1 MACFKSTITNNL
13 SQISVY
19 QYKRCSDAAFIS
31 NVELRP
37 NQTVDV
43 WYIDDSLQ
51 TAFQSQFISP
61 PVGWPPVSTT
71 FTCSNVTIRNNNSY
85 KIAVSFRDCCSN
97 LINVEINPRTT
108 FSPAYCISD
117 GFKISGATGNSIIT
131 KRPCSVF
138 TPPCTPTPSPEP
150 ASTTTPTP
158 SVTTTPTPTFTP
170 PPSGPCNCLRYQFEN
185 TNSYPVT
192 IDYVECIIDEWSQY
206 SLNSGLTESFCLCEN
221 GYIAPS
227 GVNVTLIGPS
237 NCGGSLTNT
246 PTPTNTLTPTNTPTQ
261 TVTPTN
267 TSVNTS
273 TPTPTPTITPT
284 QTVTPTNTETPTVT
298 PTNTETPTN
307 TPTVTPTNCD
317 CVYVNITIS
326 QLDINSA
333 TGNTEPSEN
342 NVVAY
347 QYNICGS
354 PSPQTIEY
362 YSVAGVYTN
371 SVCVKENQVGSST
384 LYYVKGD
391 DIITSGTSTYSIGG
405 CCIASTPTPTPTN
418 TETPEVTPTPTNT
431 ETPTQTVTPTNT
443 ETPTQTVT
451 PTNTETPTQTVTPTN
466 TETPTN
472 TPSNTETPTVTPTP
486 TNTETPT
493 QTVTPTNTETPTQ
506 TVTPTNTET
515 PTPTVTTTNTETP
528 TQTVTPSNTETPT
541 PTPTPTNTE
550 TPTNTPTYTTTPTP
564 TPTNPCN
571 CRTYEFNLSYT
582 DVLAA
587 TGNTTSGLNNGYV
600 YAEFPICEKSCG
612 GASQYWATSSLLASM
627 NSGQTY
633 TFQWCMPMTG
643 STYNGPGST
652 TPVPWSSIYI
662 YQDNIKVTGVTSTI
676 SATTQCCSTGAS
688 SFSGK
693 TSSYLLY
700 QTPGTPP
707 AQPSTYGDL
716 VFFNEVVTNNVDSLT
731 GFSMN
736 NLDIISGNTNG
747 DTCQSLSGLTEYGGQ
762 VAFTQN
768 GYTAIFSG
776 SSSSYQTNSTG
787 FTGSSLTLIQ
797 SANTTFNTSTSVF
810 VTYNV
815 IGSPFNGTTGAT
827 PNDACFAW
835 TGDSSNRVD
844 IFASSPGPIVDGVT
858 SLYYDVN
865 KNIPV
870 TQGIYVS
877 DGVNAYSIGTSG
889 LVTTTLICI
898 Y

>member
-61 PVGWPPVSTT
+61 PVGWPPSSTA

-97 LINVEINPRTT
+97 LINIEINPRTT

-117 GFKISGATGNSIIT
+117 GFKISGATGNSVIT

-192 IDYVECIIDEWSQY
+192 INYVECIIDEWAQY

-237 NCGGSLTNT
+237 NCGGSVTNT
-246 PTPTNTLTPTNTPTQ
+246 PTPTNTTTPTNTPTK

-267 TSVNTS
+267 TTANTS
-273 TPTPTPTITPT
+273 TPTPTPTVTPT
-284 QTVTPTNTETPTVT
+284 QTITPTPTVT
-298 PTNTETPTN
+298 PT
-307 TPTVTPTNCD
+307 
-317 CVYVNITIS
+317 
-326 QLDINSA
+326 
-333 TGNTEPSEN
+333 
-342 NVVAY
+342 
-347 QYNICGS
+347 
-354 PSPQTIEY
+354 QTI
-362 YSVAGVYTN
+362 
-371 SVCVKENQVGSST
+371 
-384 LYYVKGD
+384 
-391 DIITSGTSTYSIGG
+391 
-405 CCIASTPTPTPTN
+405 
-418 TETPEVTPTPTNT
+418 
-431 ETPTQTVTPTNT
+431 
-443 ETPTQTVT
+443 T

-571 CRTYEFNLSYT
+571 CKTYEFNLSYT
-582 DVLAA
+582 DVLVA

-612 GASQYWATSSLLASM
+612 GASQYWATSSLLATM

-643 STYNGPGST
+643 STYIGPGNT
-652 TPVPWSSIYI
+652 RNVPWYDIYY
-662 YQDNIKVTGVTSTI
+662 YQDNVKVTGVTSTI
-676 SATTQCCSTGAS
+676 SATTQCCNTGIS

-693 TSSYLLY
+693 TSSYLLR
-700 QTPGTPP
+700 QTPGTLP

-716 VFFNEVVTNNVDSLT
+716 VFFNDVVTNNVDSLT

-736 NLDIISGNTNG
+736 NFDVVSGNTNG
-747 DTCQSLSGLTEYGGQ
+747 DTCQSLSGLTIYGGQ
-762 VAFTQN
+762 VSFTQN
-768 GYTAIFSG
+768 GNTAIFSG
-776 SSSSYQTNSTG
+776 SSSSYQTNLTG
-787 FTGSSLTLIQ
+787 FTGSSLTLVQ
-797 SANTTFNTSTSVF
+797 SANTTFNSASTVF
-810 VTYNV
+810 VSYLERGN
-815 IGSPFNGTTGAT
+815 PFKGAT
-827 PNDACFAW
+827 GLTDVNSCTLWANPA
-835 TGDSSNRVD
+835 NRID
-844 IFASSPGPIVDGVT
+844 IFRNLPGEIVNNVT
-858 SLYYDVN
+858 ILYYDVN
-865 KNIPV
+865 LSIPISN
-870 TQGIYVS
+870 TYVS
-877 DGVNAYSIGTSG
+877 DGFNSYLTDGVGLITNTSS
-889 LVTTTLICI
+889 CP
-898 Y
+898 

>member
-61 PVGWPPVSTT
+61 PVGWPPSSTA

-192 IDYVECIIDEWSQY
+192 IDYVECIIDEWAQY

-237 NCGGSLTNT
+237 NCGGSVTNT
-246 PTPTNTLTPTNTPTQ
+246 PTPTNTITPTNTPTQ

-267 TSVNTS
+267 TTANTS
-273 TPTPTPTITPT
+273 TPTPTPTVTPT
-284 QTVTPTNTETPTVT
+284 QTV
-298 PTNTETPTN
+298 
-307 TPTVTPTNCD
+307 
-317 CVYVNITIS
+317 
-326 QLDINSA
+326 
-333 TGNTEPSEN
+333 
-342 NVVAY
+342 
-347 QYNICGS
+347 
-354 PSPQTIEY
+354 
-362 YSVAGVYTN
+362 
-371 SVCVKENQVGSST
+371 
-384 LYYVKGD
+384 
-391 DIITSGTSTYSIGG
+391 
-405 CCIASTPTPTPTN
+405 
-418 TETPEVTPTPTNT
+418 TPTNT

-541 PTPTPTNTE
+541 PTTTPTNTE

-571 CRTYEFNLSYT
+571 CKTFEFNLSYT

-587 TGNTTSGLNNGYV
+587 TGNTTSGLNNSYV

-612 GASQYWATSSLLASM
+612 GASQYWATSSLLATM

-662 YQDNIKVTGVTSTI
+662 YQNNNKVTGVTSTI
-676 SATTQCCSTGAS
+676 SATTQCCNTGVS

-693 TSSYLLY
+693 TSSYLLR
-700 QTPGTPP
+700 QTPGTLP

-716 VFFNEVVTNNVDSLT
+716 VFFNDVVTNNVDSLT

-736 NLDIISGNTNG
+736 NFDVISGNTNG
-747 DTCQSLSGLTEYGGQ
+747 DTCQSLSGLTIYGGQ
-762 VAFTQN
+762 VSFTQN
-768 GYTAIFSG
+768 GYTVIFSG
-776 SSSSYQTNSTG
+776 SSSSYQTNLTG
-787 FTGSSLTLIQ
+787 FTGSSLTLVQ
-797 SANTTFNTSTSVF
+797 SANTTFNSASTVF
-810 VTYNV
+810 VSYLESGN
-815 IGSPFNGTTGAT
+815 PFKGVTGIT
-827 PNDACFAW
+827 S
-835 TGDSSNRVD
+835 GDSCTLWVNPSNRID
-844 IFASSPGPIVDGVT
+844 IFRTIPGEIVNNVT
-858 SLYYDVN
+858 RLYYDVN
-865 KNIPV
+865 LSVPISS
-870 TQGIYVS
+870 TYVS
-877 DGVNAYSIGTSG
+877 DGFTSYLTDGTG
-889 LVTTTLICI
+889 LITNTSSCP
-898 Y
+898 

>member
-19 QYKRCSDAAFIS
+19 QYQRCSDAAFIS

-61 PVGWPPVSTT
+61 PVGWPPVSTA

-85 KIAVSFRDCCSN
+85 RIAVSFRDCCSN
-97 LINVEINPRTT
+97 LINVQINARTT
-108 FSPAYCISD
+108 FSPSYCISD
-117 GFKISGATGNSIIT
+117 GFKISGATGNSVVT
-131 KRPCSVF
+131 KRLCSVIS
-138 TPPCTPTPSPEP
+138 PPCTPTPTPSNTPTR
-150 ASTTTPTP
+150 AISSTPTQTPTVTPTVTTTKTQTPTPTP
-158 SVTTTPTPTFTP
+158 SVTATK
-170 PPSGPCNCLRYQFEN
+170 
-185 TNSYPVT
+185 
-192 IDYVECIIDEWSQY
+192 
-206 SLNSGLTESFCLCEN
+206 
-221 GYIAPS
+221 
-227 GVNVTLIGPS
+227 TL
-237 NCGGSLTNT
+237 
-246 PTPTNTLTPTNTPTQ
+246 TPTQ

-267 TSVNTS
+267 TLTPTS
-273 TPTPTPTITPT
+273 TVTPTNTLTPTSTVTPT
-284 QTVTPTNTETPTVT
+284 QTVTPTSTV
-298 PTNTETPTN
+298 
-307 TPTVTPTNCD
+307 
-317 CVYVNITIS
+317 
-326 QLDINSA
+326 
-333 TGNTEPSEN
+333 
-342 NVVAY
+342 
-347 QYNICGS
+347 
-354 PSPQTIEY
+354 
-362 YSVAGVYTN
+362 
-371 SVCVKENQVGSST
+371 
-384 LYYVKGD
+384 
-391 DIITSGTSTYSIGG
+391 
-405 CCIASTPTPTPTN
+405 
-418 TETPEVTPTPTNT
+418 
-431 ETPTQTVTPTNT
+431 TPTQTVTPTNT

-451 PTNTETPTQTVTPTN
+451 PTNTETPT
-466 TETPTN
+466 
-472 TPSNTETPTVTPTP
+472 VTPTP

-493 QTVTPTNTETPTQ
+493 P
-506 TVTPTNTET
+506 
-515 PTPTVTTTNTETP
+515 
-528 TQTVTPSNTETPT
+528 
-541 PTPTPTNTE
+541 
-550 TPTNTPTYTTTPTP
+550 TPTYTTTPTP

-571 CRTYEFNLSYT
+571 CKTYEFSLSYN
-582 DVLAA
+582 DVLSA
-587 TGNTTSGLNNGYV
+587 TGNTNTNDNGYV

-612 GASQYWATSSLLASM
+612 GASQYWATSSLAATM

-652 TPVPWSSIYI
+652 TSVPWYSIYI
-662 YQDNIKVTGVTSTI
+662 YQNNNKVTGVTSTI
-676 SATTQCCSTGAS
+676 SATTQCCNTGVS

-700 QTPGTPP
+700 QTPGTLP

-716 VFFNEVVTNNVDSLT
+716 VFFNNLVTNNVDSLT

-736 NLDIISGNTNG
+736 NFDIISGNTNG

-768 GYTAIFSG
+768 GNTAVFSG

-827 PNDACFAW
+827 SVDACSAW

-844 IFASSPGPIVDGVT
+844 IFASSPGPIVAGVT

-865 KNIPV
+865 KTIPV
-870 TQGIYVS
+870 TQGIFVS

>member
-192 IDYVECIIDEWSQY
+192 IDYVECIIDEWAQY

-237 NCGGSLTNT
+237 NCGGSVTNT

-273 TPTPTPTITPT
+273 TPTPTPTI
-284 QTVTPTNTETPTVT
+284 
-298 PTNTETPTN
+298 
-307 TPTVTPTNCD
+307 
-317 CVYVNITIS
+317 
-326 QLDINSA
+326 
-333 TGNTEPSEN
+333 
-342 NVVAY
+342 
-347 QYNICGS
+347 
-354 PSPQTIEY
+354 
-362 YSVAGVYTN
+362 
-371 SVCVKENQVGSST
+371 
-384 LYYVKGD
+384 
-391 DIITSGTSTYSIGG
+391 
-405 CCIASTPTPTPTN
+405 
-418 TETPEVTPTPTNT
+418 
-431 ETPTQTVTPTNT
+431 
-443 ETPTQTVT
+443 TPTQTVT

-643 STYNGPGST
+643 STYIGPGNT
-652 TPVPWSSIYI
+652 RNVPWYDIYY
-662 YQDNIKVTGVTSTI
+662 YQGNVKVTGVTSTI
-676 SATTQCCSTGAS
+676 TATTQCCNTGIS

-693 TSSYLLY
+693 TSSYLLR
-700 QTPGTPP
+700 QTPGTLP

-716 VFFNEVVTNNVDSLT
+716 VFFNDVVTNNVDSLT

-736 NLDIISGNTNG
+736 NFDVISGNTNG
-747 DTCQSLSGLTEYGGQ
+747 DTCQSLSGLTIYGGQ
-762 VAFTQN
+762 VSFTQN

-776 SSSSYQTNSTG
+776 SSSSYQTNLTG
-787 FTGSSLTLIQ
+787 FTGNSLTLIQ
-797 SANTTFNTSTSVF
+797 SANTTFNSASTVF
-810 VTYNV
+810 VSYLEN
-815 IGSPFNGTTGAT
+815 GNPFKGAT
-827 PNDACFAW
+827 GLTDVNSCTLWVNP
-835 TGDSSNRVD
+835 SNRID
-844 IFASSPGPIVDGVT
+844 IFRNISGEIINNVT
-858 SLYYDVN
+858 RLYYDVN
-865 KNIPV
+865 LSIPISN
-870 TQGIYVS
+870 TYVS
-877 DGVNAYSIGTSG
+877 DGFTSYLTDGTG
-889 LVTTTLICI
+889 LITNTSSCP
-898 Y
+898 

>member
-71 FTCSNVTIRNNNSY
+71 FTCSNVIIRNNNSY

-192 IDYVECIIDEWSQY
+192 IDYVECIIDEWAQY

-237 NCGGSLTNT
+237 NCGGSVTNT
-246 PTPTNTLTPTNTPTQ
+246 PTPTNTTTPTNTPTQ

-267 TSVNTS
+267 TTANTE

-284 QTVTPTNTETPTVT
+284 QTVTPTNTETPTV
-298 PTNTETPTN
+298 
-307 TPTVTPTNCD
+307 
-317 CVYVNITIS
+317 
-326 QLDINSA
+326 
-333 TGNTEPSEN
+333 
-342 NVVAY
+342 
-347 QYNICGS
+347 
-354 PSPQTIEY
+354 
-362 YSVAGVYTN
+362 
-371 SVCVKENQVGSST
+371 
-384 LYYVKGD
+384 
-391 DIITSGTSTYSIGG
+391 
-405 CCIASTPTPTPTN
+405 
-418 TETPEVTPTPTNT
+418 
-431 ETPTQTVTPTNT
+431 TPTQTVTPTNT

-451 PTNTETPTQTVTPTN
+451 PTNTETPTQTVTP
-466 TETPTN
+466 
-472 TPSNTETPTVTPTP
+472 
-486 TNTETPT
+486 
-493 QTVTPTNTETPTQ
+493 
-506 TVTPTNTET
+506 
-515 PTPTVTTTNTETP
+515 
-528 TQTVTPSNTETPT
+528 SNTETPT

-550 TPTNTPTYTTTPTP
+550 TPTPTPTYTTTPTP

-571 CRTYEFNLSYT
+571 CETYEFNLSYT

-587 TGNTTSGLNNGYV
+587 TGNTNNNGYV

-612 GASQYWATSSLLASM
+612 GTSQYWATSSLLASM

-643 STYNGPGST
+643 STYIGPGNT
-652 TPVPWSSIYI
+652 RNVPWYDIYL
-662 YQDNIKVTGVTSTI
+662 YQDNVKVTGVTSTI
-676 SATTQCCSTGAS
+676 TATTQCCNTGSS

-693 TSSYLLY
+693 TSSYLLR
-700 QTPGTPP
+700 QTPGTLP

-716 VFFNEVVTNNVDSLT
+716 VFFNDVVTNNVDSLT

-736 NLDIISGNTNG
+736 NFDVISGNTNG
-747 DTCQSLSGLTEYGGQ
+747 DTCQSLSGLTIYGGQ
-762 VAFTQN
+762 VSFTQN

-776 SSSSYQTNSTG
+776 SSSSYQTNLTG
-787 FTGSSLTLIQ
+787 FTGNSLTLIQ
-797 SANTTFNTSTSVF
+797 SANTTFNSASTVF
-810 VTYNV
+810 VSYLESGN
-815 IGSPFNGTTGAT
+815 PFKGAT
-827 PNDACFAW
+827 GLTDVNSCTLWVNP
-835 TGDSSNRVD
+835 SNRID
-844 IFASSPGPIVDGVT
+844 IFRNISGEIINNVT
-858 SLYYDVN
+858 TLYYDVN
-865 KNIPV
+865 LSIPV
-870 TQGIYVS
+870 SSTYVS
-877 DGVNAYSIGTSG
+877 DGFNSYLTNGVGLITNTSS
-889 LVTTTLICI
+889 CP
-898 Y
+898 

>member
-61 PVGWPPVSTT
+61 PVGWPPSSTA

-117 GFKISGATGNSIIT
+117 GFKISGATGNSIVT

-192 IDYVECIIDEWSQY
+192 IDYVECIIDEWAQY

-237 NCGGSLTNT
+237 NCGGSVTNT
-246 PTPTNTLTPTNTPTQ
+246 PTPTNTITPTNTPTQ

-267 TSVNTS
+267 TTANTS
-273 TPTPTPTITPT
+273 TPTPTPT
-284 QTVTPTNTETPTVT
+284 V
-298 PTNTETPTN
+298 
-307 TPTVTPTNCD
+307 
-317 CVYVNITIS
+317 
-326 QLDINSA
+326 
-333 TGNTEPSEN
+333 
-342 NVVAY
+342 
-347 QYNICGS
+347 
-354 PSPQTIEY
+354 
-362 YSVAGVYTN
+362 
-371 SVCVKENQVGSST
+371 
-384 LYYVKGD
+384 
-391 DIITSGTSTYSIGG
+391 
-405 CCIASTPTPTPTN
+405 
-418 TETPEVTPTPTNT
+418 
-431 ETPTQTVTPTNT
+431 TPTQTVTPTNT

-571 CRTYEFNLSYT
+571 CKTYEFNLSYT

-587 TGNTTSGLNNGYV
+587 TGNTTSGLNNSYV

-612 GASQYWATSSLLASM
+612 GASQYWATSSLLATM

-643 STYNGPGST
+643 STYIGPGNT
-652 TPVPWSSIYI
+652 RNVPWYDIYY
-662 YQDNIKVTGVTSTI
+662 YQGNVKVTGVTSTI
-676 SATTQCCSTGAS
+676 SATTQCCNAGVS
-688 SFSGK
+688 SFTGK
-693 TSSYLLY
+693 TSSYLLR
-700 QTPGTPP
+700 QTPGTLP

-716 VFFNEVVTNNVDSLT
+716 VFFNDVVTNNVDSLT

-736 NLDIISGNTNG
+736 NFDVISGDTNG
-747 DTCQSLSGLTEYGGQ
+747 DTCQSLSGLTIYGGQ
-762 VAFTQN
+762 VSFTQN

-776 SSSSYQTNSTG
+776 SSSSYQTNLTG
-787 FTGSSLTLIQ
+787 FTGSSLTLVQ
-797 SANTTFNTSTSVF
+797 SANTTFNSASTVF
-810 VTYNV
+810 VSYLESGN
-815 IGSPFNGTTGAT
+815 PFKGVTGIT
-827 PNDACFAW
+827 S
-835 TGDSSNRVD
+835 GDSCTTLWNNPANRID
-844 IFASSPGPIVDGVT
+844 IFRNIPGEIVNNVT
-858 SLYYDVN
+858 RLYYDVN
-865 KNIPV
+865 LSIPISN
-870 TQGIYVS
+870 TYVS
-877 DGVNAYSIGTSG
+877 DGFNSYLTDGVGLITNTSSC
-889 LVTTTLICI
+889 TP
-898 Y
+898 

>member
-192 IDYVECIIDEWSQY
+192 IDYVECIIDEWAQY

-227 GVNVTLIGPS
+227 GVNVTLIGEGG
-237 NCGGSLTNT
+237 CGGSVTNT
-246 PTPTNTLTPTNTPTQ
+246 PTPTNTITPTNTPTQ

-267 TSVNTS
+267 TTANTE
-273 TPTPTPTITPT
+273 TPTPTPTI
-284 QTVTPTNTETPTVT
+284 
-298 PTNTETPTN
+298 
-307 TPTVTPTNCD
+307 
-317 CVYVNITIS
+317 
-326 QLDINSA
+326 
-333 TGNTEPSEN
+333 
-342 NVVAY
+342 
-347 QYNICGS
+347 
-354 PSPQTIEY
+354 
-362 YSVAGVYTN
+362 
-371 SVCVKENQVGSST
+371 
-384 LYYVKGD
+384 
-391 DIITSGTSTYSIGG
+391 
-405 CCIASTPTPTPTN
+405 
-418 TETPEVTPTPTNT
+418 
-431 ETPTQTVTPTNT
+431 TPTQTVTPTNT

-493 QTVTPTNTETPTQ
+493 QTVTP
-506 TVTPTNTET
+506 
-515 PTPTVTTTNTETP
+515 
-528 TQTVTPSNTETPT
+528 SNTETPT

-550 TPTNTPTYTTTPTP
+550 TPTPTPTYTTTPTP

-571 CRTYEFNLSYT
+571 CETYEFNLSYT

-587 TGNTTSGLNNGYV
+587 TGNTNNNGYV

-612 GASQYWATSSLLASM
+612 GTSQYWATSSLLATM

-652 TPVPWSSIYI
+652 TSVPWYSIYI
-662 YQDNIKVTGVTSTI
+662 YQGNNKVTGVTSTI
-676 SATTQCCSTGAS
+676 SATTQCCNTGVS

-700 QTPGTPP
+700 QTPGTLP

-716 VFFNEVVTNNVDSLT
+716 VFFNDVVTNNVNSLT

-736 NLDIISGNTNG
+736 NFDIISGNTNG

-768 GYTAIFSG
+768 GDTAIFSG

-827 PNDACFAW
+827 SVDACFAW
-835 TGDSSNRVD
+835 TGDSLNRVD

-858 SLYYDVN
+858 ELYYDVN
-865 KNIPV
+865 KTIPV

-877 DGVNAYSIGTSG
+877 DGVNAYSIGTDG

-898 Y
+898 YS

>member
-1 MACFKSTITNNL
+1 
-13 SQISVY
+13 
-19 QYKRCSDAAFIS
+19 
-31 NVELRP
+31 
-37 NQTVDV
+37 
-43 WYIDDSLQ
+43 
-51 TAFQSQFISP
+51 
-61 PVGWPPVSTT
+61 
-71 FTCSNVTIRNNNSY
+71 
-85 KIAVSFRDCCSN
+85 VSFRDCCSN

-192 IDYVECIIDEWSQY
+192 IDYVECIIDEWAQY

-237 NCGGSLTNT
+237 NCGGSVTNT
-246 PTPTNTLTPTNTPTQ
+246 PTPTNTITPTNTPTQ

-267 TSVNTS
+267 TTA
-273 TPTPTPTITPT
+273 
-284 QTVTPTNTETPTVT
+284 NTE
-298 PTNTETPTN
+298 
-307 TPTVTPTNCD
+307 
-317 CVYVNITIS
+317 
-326 QLDINSA
+326 
-333 TGNTEPSEN
+333 
-342 NVVAY
+342 
-347 QYNICGS
+347 
-354 PSPQTIEY
+354 
-362 YSVAGVYTN
+362 
-371 SVCVKENQVGSST
+371 
-384 LYYVKGD
+384 
-391 DIITSGTSTYSIGG
+391 
-405 CCIASTPTPTPTN
+405 
-418 TETPEVTPTPTNT
+418 
-431 ETPTQTVTPTNT
+431 
-443 ETPTQTVT
+443 
-451 PTNTETPTQTVTPTN
+451 
-466 TETPTN
+466 
-472 TPSNTETPTVTPTP
+472 TPTP

-643 STYNGPGST
+643 STYIGPGNT
-652 TPVPWSSIYI
+652 RNVPWYDIYL
-662 YQDNIKVTGVTSTI
+662 YQDNVKVTGVTSTI
-676 SATTQCCSTGAS
+676 TATTQCCNTGSS

-693 TSSYLLY
+693 TSSYLLR
-700 QTPGTPP
+700 QTPGTLP

-716 VFFNEVVTNNVDSLT
+716 VFFNDVVTNNVDSLT

-736 NLDIISGNTNG
+736 NFDVISGNTNG
-747 DTCQSLSGLTEYGGQ
+747 DTCQSLSGLTIYGGQ
-762 VAFTQN
+762 VSFTQN

-776 SSSSYQTNSTG
+776 SSSSYQTNLTG
-787 FTGSSLTLIQ
+787 FTGNSLTLIQ
-797 SANTTFNTSTSVF
+797 SANTTFNSASTVF
-810 VTYNV
+810 VSYLESGN
-815 IGSPFNGTTGAT
+815 PFKGAT
-827 PNDACFAW
+827 GLTDVNSCTLWVNP
-835 TGDSSNRVD
+835 SNRID
-844 IFASSPGPIVDGVT
+844 IFRNISGEIINNVT
-858 SLYYDVN
+858 RLYYDVN
-865 KNIPV
+865 LSIPISN
-870 TQGIYVS
+870 TYVS
-877 DGVNAYSIGTSG
+877 DGFTSYLTDGTG
-889 LVTTTLICI
+889 LITNTSSCP
-898 Y
+898 

>member
-192 IDYVECIIDEWSQY
+192 IDYVECIIDEWAQY

-237 NCGGSLTNT
+237 NCGGSVTNT
-246 PTPTNTLTPTNTPTQ
+246 PTPTNTITPTNTPTQ

-267 TSVNTS
+267 TTANTE
-273 TPTPTPTITPT
+273 TPTPTPTI
-284 QTVTPTNTETPTVT
+284 
-298 PTNTETPTN
+298 
-307 TPTVTPTNCD
+307 
-317 CVYVNITIS
+317 
-326 QLDINSA
+326 
-333 TGNTEPSEN
+333 
-342 NVVAY
+342 
-347 QYNICGS
+347 
-354 PSPQTIEY
+354 
-362 YSVAGVYTN
+362 
-371 SVCVKENQVGSST
+371 
-384 LYYVKGD
+384 
-391 DIITSGTSTYSIGG
+391 
-405 CCIASTPTPTPTN
+405 
-418 TETPEVTPTPTNT
+418 
-431 ETPTQTVTPTNT
+431 
-443 ETPTQTVT
+443 TPTQTVT

-506 TVTPTNTET
+506 TVTPTNTETPTQTVTPTNTETPTNTPSNTETPTVTPTPTNTET

-643 STYNGPGST
+643 STYIGPGNT
-652 TPVPWSSIYI
+652 RNVPWYDIYL
-662 YQDNIKVTGVTSTI
+662 YQDNVKVTGVTSTI
-676 SATTQCCSTGAS
+676 TATTQCCNTGSS

-693 TSSYLLY
+693 TSSYLLR
-700 QTPGTPP
+700 QTPGTLP

-716 VFFNEVVTNNVDSLT
+716 VFFNDVVTNNVDSLT

-736 NLDIISGNTNG
+736 NFDVISGNTNG
-747 DTCQSLSGLTEYGGQ
+747 DTCQSLSGLTIYGGQ
-762 VAFTQN
+762 VSFTQN

-776 SSSSYQTNSTG
+776 SSSSYQTNLTG
-787 FTGSSLTLIQ
+787 FTGNSLTLIQ
-797 SANTTFNTSTSVF
+797 SANTTFNSASTVF
-810 VTYNV
+810 VSYLEN
-815 IGSPFNGTTGAT
+815 GNPFKGAT
-827 PNDACFAW
+827 GLTDVNSCTLWVNP
-835 TGDSSNRVD
+835 SNRID
-844 IFASSPGPIVDGVT
+844 IFRNISGEIINNVT
-858 SLYYDVN
+858 RLYYDVN
-865 KNIPV
+865 LSIPISN
-870 TQGIYVS
+870 TYVS
-877 DGVNAYSIGTSG
+877 DGFTSYLTDGTG
-889 LVTTTLICI
+889 LITNTSSCP
-898 Y
+898 

>member
-1 MACFKSTITNNL
+1 MACSKQTLTNTGTTEINFN
-13 SQISVY
+13 Y
-19 QYKRCSDAAFIS
+19 RRC
-31 NVELRP
+31 
-37 NQTVDV
+37 
-43 WYIDDSLQ
+43 DDSLWEYQ
-51 TAFQSQFISP
+51 VNLEPNEVKNIWSLDDTFEISP
-61 PVGWPPVSTT
+61 LFAGNVSIIKRPFPVIKKPRICVCKSYTVYNNSLFSTT
-71 FTCSNVTIRNNNSY
+71 TVLFYNCNNNLQS
-85 KIAVSFRDCCSN
+85 IT
-97 LINVEINPRTT
+97 LNPNEGISLCACNGAITT
-108 FSPAYCISD
+108 NGGSATISD
-117 GFKISGATGNSIIT
+117 LG
-131 KRPCSVF
+131 PCEFPPSP
-138 TPPCTPTPSPEP
+138 TPTSTLALTPTPTSSP
-150 ASTTTPTP
+150 TRTP
-158 SVTTTPTPTFTP
+158 TPTPTFTP

-185 TNSYPVT
+185 TNLYPVT
-192 IDYVECIIDEWSQY
+192 IDYVECIIDEWAQY

-237 NCGGSLTNT
+237 NCGGSVTNT
-246 PTPTNTLTPTNTPTQ
+246 PTPTNTTTPTNTPTK

-267 TSVNTS
+267 TTANTE

-284 QTVTPTNTETPTVT
+284 QTVTQTNTPTV
-298 PTNTETPTN
+298 TPTN

-317 CVYVNITIS
+317 CVYVDITIS

-431 ETPTQTVTPTNT
+431 ETPTQTVTP
-443 ETPTQTVT
+443 
-451 PTNTETPTQTVTPTN
+451 
-466 TETPTN
+466 
-472 TPSNTETPTVTPTP
+472 SNTETPTVTPTP

-493 QTVTPTNTETPTQ
+493 QTLTPTNTETPTQ
-506 TVTPTNTET
+506 TITPTNTET

-541 PTPTPTNTE
+541 PTQTPTNTE

-564 TPTNPCN
+564 TPTCN
-571 CRTYEFNLSYT
+571 CNTYEFNLSYN
-582 DVLAA
+582 DVLSA
-587 TGNTTSGLNNGYV
+587 TGNTNTNDNGYV

-612 GASQYWATSSLLASM
+612 GASQYWATSSLAATM

-633 TFQWCMPMTG
+633 TFQWCMPLIG

-662 YQDNIKVTGVTSTI
+662 YQNNNKVTGVTSTI
-676 SATTQCCSTGAS
+676 SATTQCCNTGVS

-693 TSSYLLY
+693 TSSYLLR
-700 QTPGTPP
+700 QTPGTLP

-716 VFFNEVVTNNVDSLT
+716 VFVNEVVTNNVDSLT

-736 NLDIISGNTNG
+736 NFDIISGNTNG
-747 DTCQSLSGLTEYGGQ
+747 DTCQSLSGLTQYGGQ

-768 GYTAIFSG
+768 GYTAVFSG

-797 SANTTFNTSTSVF
+797 SANTTFNASTSVF

-815 IGSPFNGTTGAT
+815 IGSPFNGTTGVT
-827 PNDACFAW
+827 SIDSCSAW

-858 SLYYDVN
+858 SLYYSLN
-865 KNIPV
+865 PITPV

>member
-1 MACFKSTITNNL
+1 MACFKSTLTNNL

-51 TAFQSQFISP
+51 TAFQSQVISP
-61 PVGWPPVSTT
+61 PIGWPPVSTA

-117 GFKISGATGNSIIT
+117 GFKISGATGNSVVT

-138 TPPCTPTPSPEP
+138 IPPCTPTPSPEP
-150 ASTTTPTP
+150 AVTRTPTP
-158 SVTTTPTPTFTP
+158 SVTSTSTVTPSVTATKTPTPTPTP
-170 PPSGPCNCLRYQFEN
+170 
-185 TNSYPVT
+185 TV
-192 IDYVECIIDEWSQY
+192 
-206 SLNSGLTESFCLCEN
+206 
-221 GYIAPS
+221 
-227 GVNVTLIGPS
+227 
-237 NCGGSLTNT
+237 
-246 PTPTNTLTPTNTPTQ
+246 TPTNTLTPTSTITPTNTLTPTQ
-261 TVTPTN
+261 TVTPT
-267 TSVNTS
+267 S
-273 TPTPTPTITPT
+273 
-284 QTVTPTNTETPTVT
+284 TVTPTNTLTPTSTVT
-298 PTNTETPTN
+298 PTNT
-307 TPTVTPTNCD
+307 
-317 CVYVNITIS
+317 
-326 QLDINSA
+326 L
-333 TGNTEPSEN
+333 
-342 NVVAY
+342 
-347 QYNICGS
+347 
-354 PSPQTIEY
+354 
-362 YSVAGVYTN
+362 
-371 SVCVKENQVGSST
+371 
-384 LYYVKGD
+384 
-391 DIITSGTSTYSIGG
+391 
-405 CCIASTPTPTPTN
+405 
-418 TETPEVTPTPTNT
+418 
-431 ETPTQTVTPTNT
+431 TPTQTVTPTNT

-451 PTNTETPTQTVTPTN
+451 PTNTETPTV
-466 TETPTN
+466 
-472 TPSNTETPTVTPTP
+472 
-486 TNTETPT
+486 
-493 QTVTPTNTETPTQ
+493 
-506 TVTPTNTET
+506 
-515 PTPTVTTTNTETP
+515 
-528 TQTVTPSNTETPT
+528 
-541 PTPTPTNTE
+541 TPTPTNTE

-571 CRTYEFNLSYT
+571 CKTYEFSLSYN
-582 DVLAA
+582 DVLSA
-587 TGNTTSGLNNGYV
+587 TGNTNTNDNGYV

-612 GASQYWATSSLLASM
+612 GASQYWATSSLAATM

-643 STYNGPGST
+643 STYIGPGNT
-652 TPVPWSSIYI
+652 RNVPWSDIYI
-662 YQDNIKVTGVTSTI
+662 YQNNIKVTGVTSTI
-676 SATTQCCSTGAS
+676 SATTQCCNTGVS

-716 VFFNEVVTNNVDSLT
+716 VFFNEVVTNNIDSLT

-865 KNIPV
+865 KTIPV